1 MRDPPPLLSFFAF
14 RRIVKFM
21 IGRTG
26 ILVVAIVSAFA
37 VGPARA
43 DCTCRA
49 NGQDYPEGQLACI
62 RLSSGSY
69 VARCGKVLNNTSWI
83 KVSDGCPQA
92 DAGEAPFP
100 EHTGETPLTTIAR
113 TNG

>member
-1 MRDPPPLLSFFAF
+1 M
-14 RRIVKFM
+14 FM
-21 IGRTG
+21 IGRTS

-37 VGPARA
+37 AVPARA

-92 DAGEAPFP
+92 DAGEAPHP
-100 EHTGETPLTTIAR
+100 EHTGETPLTPIAR

>member
-1 MRDPPPLLSFFAF
+1 M
-14 RRIVKFM
+14 FM

-49 NGQDYPEGQLACI
+49 NGQDYPEGQLTCI

-69 VARCGKVLNNTSWI
+69 IARCGKVLNNTSWI
-83 KVSDGCPQA
+83 KVTDGCPQA
-92 DAGEAPFP
+92 DAGEISYP
-100 EHTGETPLTTIAR
+100 ERPVETRLTSTAR
-113 TNG
+113 NSG